1 MIGQAQIG
9 TTMLALLLG
18 GCAASASPGWDG
30 RFGDANRVL
39 NAQQV
44 IDPAAPTKN
53 AQATPTADGRTVR
66 QAAERHVD
74 TYRNPPAA
82 TVINLG
88 VTGAASSGR

>member
-9 TTMLALLLG
+9 ITILALVLG
-18 GCAASASPGWDG
+18 GCAASASPGWDD

-53 AQATPTADGRTVR
+53 AQAAPPADGRTVR
-66 QAAERHVD
+66 EAAERHVD
-74 TYRNPPAA
+74 SYRNPPAP
-82 TVINLG
+82 TVINIG
-88 VTGAASSGR
+88 VGAGSAGR